1 MGSENESFARIT
13 VATDGVWRA
22 QQVAEALTTLDRLT
36 CRIATVSML
45 TEICRTYDYVISNL
59 RVLGLLKRGD
69 AQRWSK
75 PAGPME
81 ELARTDYVEFISMMR
96 RYGVEVEQTP
106 VTLKFSLA
114 VSDLMEVVPESSRLE
129 IESLSM
135 ASPGKWLLTVSGALA
150 RKVFLAPAQQ
160 IFDALFFHRETRARK
175 SAEAQAVLATVSRIQ
190 AEARKRDAEAGLVD
204 AKAAQQRAT
213 ALLTYSTATD
223 SLVASLRNAGF
234 RQADI
239 KAMLVTPLREEIA
252 VLTTHKCAGL
262 ITGIQIEVTG
272 TEGSSSAPL
281 DT

>member
-1 MGSENESFARIT
+1 MGSESESFARIT

-22 QQVAEALTTLDRLT
+22 HQVAEALTTLDRLT
-36 CRIATVSML
+36 CRIGTVSML

-59 RVLGLLKRGD
+59 RVLGLLRKGD
-69 AQRWSK
+69 PRNWGKVASPSQ
-75 PAGPME
+75 
-81 ELARTDYVEFISMMR
+81 ELARTDYVEFVSMMR

-114 VSDLMEVVPESSRLE
+114 VSDLLEVVPESSRLE

-150 RKVFLAPAQQ
+150 RKAFLAPAQQ

-175 SAEAQAVLATVSRIQ
+175 AAEAQAVLATARKIN
-190 AEARKRDAEAGLVD
+190 AEARERDAQAGLVD
-204 AKAAQQRAT
+204 AKAAHQRAT
-213 ALLTYSTATD
+213 ALLTYSKATD

-239 KAMLVTPLREEIA
+239 KAMLVTPLRDEIA

-262 ITGIQIEVTG
+262 ITGIQLEVTEA
-272 TEGSSSAPL
+272 EGGLIAPP
-281 DT
+281 DA